1 MPANACMLLHRS
13 MCTFPFP
20 PCCRAL
26 GRPSSTSEATWR
38 CTRDIAEL
46 EEKQRAAQLQLRVW
60 KLGRIWLGLEALV
73 SRTSPT
79 TRSII
84 YIYTYI
90 HIYIYIYI
98 YTYIHIY
105 IHIYIYIYMCIYI
118 YIHTR
123 IRNLLCIACLLQ
135 PIYCSYRPYIPNT
148 IYVPNN

>member
-79 TRSII
+79 TRSI
-84 YIYTYI
+84 YIYKPWFPRFCFLKIEENNLYNPWFFRFCFLRLKKEI
-90 HIYIYIYI
+90 
-98 YTYIHIY
+98 
-105 IHIYIYIYMCIYI
+105 CISNGSL
-118 YIHTR
+118 R
-123 IRNLLCIACLLQ
+123 FASLD
-135 PIYCSYRPYIPNT
+135 
-148 IYVPNN
+148 

>member
-1 MPANACMLLHRS
+1 MSMPANACMLLHRS

-79 TRSII
+79 TRSILVAEPNLGCRRYFGLNLFI
-84 YIYTYI
+84 TLALDFGGNDGGWTSIRR
-90 HIYIYIYI
+90 
-98 YTYIHIY
+98 
-105 IHIYIYIYMCIYI
+105 CQQLWRSRS
-118 YIHTR
+118 TR
-123 IRNLLCIACLLQ
+123 WTCWCYDW
-135 PIYCSYRPYIPNT
+135 P
-148 IYVPNN
+148 